1 MLTGS
6 KIRTEREL
14 GNISIEPFNE
24 SQLNPNSYNLR
35 LHKNMKVY
43 LPSPDAEVDD
53 NDDGNF
59 LVDIPIEL
67 DAKKDNPVK
76 EIVIPK
82 EGYVLQ
88 PGVLYIARTKEIVG
102 SKEFVPCI
110 SGRSSIARLGI
121 QVHVTAGF
129 GDIGFQGTFTLEITV
144 VHPVRVYPNM
154 EICQLYFEPA
164 DGPTDMK
171 YNGKYLNQLDA
182 TPSKMYQDFDK

>member
-6 KIRTEREL
+6 KIRTEHEL

-35 LHKNMKVY
+35 LHKNMKIYAATTAV
-43 LPSPDAEVDD
+43 EVED
-53 NDDGNF
+53 NADGIMPEAI
-59 LVDIPIEL
+59 VEL
-67 DAKKDNPVK
+67 DAKKDNPVE
-76 EIVIPK
+76 EIIIPK

-102 SKEFVPCI
+102 SKEYVPCI

-121 QVHVTAGF
+121 QVHITAGF
-129 GDIGFQGTFTLEITV
+129 GDVGFQGTFTLEITA
-144 VHPVRVYPNM
+144 VHPVRIYPNM

-171 YNGKYLNQLDA
+171 YNGKYLNQVEA

>member
-6 KIRTEREL
+6 KIRTEREA

-35 LHKNMKVY
+35 LHKNMKIY
-43 LPSPDAEVDD
+43 KTTQIPA
-53 NDDGNF
+53 NADGTIVF
-59 LVDIPIEL
+59 DVVEL
-67 DAKKDNPVK
+67 DAKKDNPVE
-76 EIVIPK
+76 EIVIPR

-102 SKEFVPCI
+102 SKEYVPCI

-144 VHPVRVYPNM
+144 VHPVRIYPNM

-171 YNGKYLNQLDA
+171 YNGKYLNQVDA